1 MLACDE
7 VVLLMGTTEIYRNGL
22 LTQWG
27 LVHMLKFVMVDGL
40 LMISP
45 DREILMYIAV

>member
-27 LVHMLKFVMVDGL
+27 LVYMFNFVMVEGL
-40 LMISP
+40 MMISP
-45 DREILMYIAV
+45 DREIFMYIEV

>member
-22 LTQWG
+22 RTQWG
-27 LVHMLKFVMVDGL
+27 LVHMLNFVMDEGL
-40 LMISP
+40 MKISP
-45 DREILMYIAV
+45 DREILMYIEV